1 MMDMSVSSEAR
12 RISVADI
19 GALKGERP
27 LVALT
32 AYTAPMASLLDPHA
46 DLLLVGDSV
55 GMVVYGF
62 DTTLPVTLD
71 MMIAHGGAVVRASKR
86 AFIVVD
92 LPFANYQ
99 ESREQAFRSAARVIA
114 ETGAQAVKLEGGEE
128 MAETIAFLV
137 ARGVPAMG
145 HVGLTPQQINVF
157 GGFRAQGRDEARATR
172 IRSDARAV
180 ADAGAFAFVLEG
192 TVEPL
197 AREIVAEATVPVIGI
212 GASPACDG
220 QILVTEDML
229 GLFGAFRPRHAKR
242 FAELDEAV
250 TKAVAHYAEEVKTRR
265 FPGPEHVF

>member
-1 MMDMSVSSEAR
+1 MSVPSRAR
-12 RISVADI
+12 RTSVADI

-27 LVALT
+27 VVALT
-32 AYTAPMASLLDPHA
+32 AYTAPMASLLDAHA

-71 MMIAHGGAVVRASKR
+71 MMVAHGGAVVRGSRQALV
-86 AFIVVD
+86 VVD
-92 LPFANYQ
+92 LPFASYQ

-137 ARGVPAMG
+137 ARGVPVMG
-145 HVGLTPQQINVF
+145 HVGLTPQQINVL
-157 GGFRAQGRDEARATR
+157 GGFRAQGREAARATR
-172 IRSDARAV
+172 IRADARAV
-180 ADAGAFAFVLEG
+180 ADAGAFALVLEG

-197 AREIVAEATVPVIGI
+197 ARQIVAEATVPVVGI

-242 FAELDEAV
+242 FAELAEEV
-250 TKAVAHYAEEVKTRR
+250 VKAAACYAEEVKTRR
-265 FPGPEHVF
+265 FPGAEHVF

>member
-1 MMDMSVSSEAR
+1 MSVPSRTR
-12 RISVADI
+12 RTSVADI
-19 GALKGERP
+19 GRLKGERP

-32 AYTAPMASLLDPHA
+32 AYTAPMASLLDVHA
-46 DLLLVGDSV
+46 DLILVGDSV

-62 DTTLPVTLD
+62 DNTLSVTLD
-71 MMIAHGGAVVRASKR
+71 MMIAHGRAVVRASKQ

-92 LPFANYQ
+92 LPFASYQ
-99 ESREQAFRSAARVIA
+99 ESREQAFRSAARLIS

-137 ARGVPAMG
+137 ARGVPVMG

-157 GGFRAQGRDEARATR
+157 GGFRAQGRDEARAAR
-172 IRSDARAV
+172 IRADARAV

-197 AREIVAEATVPVIGI
+197 AREIVADATVPVIGI

-242 FAELDEAV
+242 FAELGEEVD
-250 TKAVAHYAEEVKTRR
+250 KAAARYAEEVKTRR

>member
-1 MMDMSVSSEAR
+1 MSVSSR
-12 RISVADI
+12 TKRTSVADI

-27 LVALT
+27 VVALT
-32 AYTAPMASLLDPHA
+32 AYAAAMASLLDPHA

-62 DTTLPVTLD
+62 DNTLSVTPE
-71 MMIAHGGAVVRASKR
+71 MMIAHGGAVVRASKH
-86 AFIVVD
+86 ALIVVD
-92 LPFANYQ
+92 LPFASYQ
-99 ESREQAFRSAARVIA
+99 ESREQAFRSAARIIS

-128 MAETIAFLV
+128 MAETIAFL
-137 ARGVPAMG
+137 AERGVPVVG
-145 HVGLTPQQINVF
+145 HVGLTPQLINVF
-157 GGFRAQGRDEARATR
+157 GGFRAQGREEARAAR
-172 IRSDARAV
+172 IQADARAV

-197 AREIVAEATVPVIGI
+197 AREIVAQATVPVIGI

-220 QILVTEDML
+220 QILVTDDML

-242 FAELDEAV
+242 FVELGDEV
-250 TKAVAHYAEEVKTRR
+250 DKAAARYAEEVRTRR